1 MNQTMDS
8 TLEKS
13 AVAQSKGAVVL
24 IGGVVLAVA
33 TTVLGY
39 SIESELQTQGIKV
52 LIDKGDPVIGLVF
65 LFSFGLPLGIAALL
79 AGAMLIG
86 QERWPKIAAFGLV
99 AALLIVF
106 PPVVPEVFGRETGG
120 AYFGVGGVFIFA
132 GIAVSF
138 WYWGRYR
145 STLTVAAKQA
155 ADMKALGYLCFA
167 LAAWGTCGLASMPS
181 FGLNPQTMLDQGVRP
196 FAVGQAKTIMAY
208 FALGWWFTAAGLYKS
223 VHGDNQKEGR
233 LE

>member
-13 AVAQSKGAVVL
+13 AVAHRKGAVVL
-24 IGGVVLAVA
+24 VGGVVLAVA
-33 TTVLGY
+33 TTLLGY
-39 SIESELQTQGIKV
+39 SIESELQTQGIKA
-52 LIDKGDPVIGLVF
+52 LIDKGDPVMGLVV
-65 LFSFGLPLGIAALL
+65 LFSFGLPFGIAALL

-86 QERWPKIAAFGLV
+86 RERWPKIAAFGLV
-99 AALLIVF
+99 AAVLIVF
-106 PPVVPEVFGRETGG
+106 TIVVPEVFGRETGG
-120 AYFGVGGVFIFA
+120 AYFGTGGVLIFA